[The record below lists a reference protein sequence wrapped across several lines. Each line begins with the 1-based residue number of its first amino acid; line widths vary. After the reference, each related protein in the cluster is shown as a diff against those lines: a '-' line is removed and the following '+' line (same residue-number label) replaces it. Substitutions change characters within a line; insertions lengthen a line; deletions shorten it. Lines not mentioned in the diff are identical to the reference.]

1 MMFIIRAFTRHRPF
15 WFRPSAI
22 AVGWIIAQFVY
33 QIMTTGGLSDGI
45 CTDGTI
51 AWRCP

>member
-1 MMFIIRAFTRHRPF
+1 MIVIRAFTRYRPV

-22 AVGWIIAQFVY
+22 AVGWVLGQLAY
-33 QIMTTGGLSDGI
+33 QYLSTGTLSDGI

-51 AWRCP
+51 AWRC